1 MITYWF
7 DCLDLTW
14 NLNSI
19 SDLRRGIK
27 IWIQMRQTSVLFV
40 LYFTSLMWQGIGGLH
55 EMVRKWPPMGAS
67 WRFVCSKLVCVERVL
82 SGLGLKNLLQNIIA
96 VCYLF
101 FYKKDERT
109 YWRGLYVLDHVILI
123 LKVSQNENCNI
134 CVCET

>member
-1 MITYWF
+1 MKWF
-7 DCLDLTW
+7 VNDRQWRLMAICL
-14 NLNSI
+14 
-19 SDLRRGIK
+19 
-27 IWIQMRQTSVLFV
+27 F
-40 LYFTSLMWQGIGGLH
+40 
-55 EMVRKWPPMGAS
+55 
-67 WRFVCSKLVCVERVL
+67 KLVCVERVL

>member
-1 MITYWF
+1 MTA
-7 DCLDLTW
+7 
-14 NLNSI
+14 N
-19 SDLRRGIK
+19 
-27 IWIQMRQTSVLFV
+27 
-40 LYFTSLMWQGIGGLH
+40 
-55 EMVRKWPPMGAS
+55 GAS

-134 CVCET
+134 YASVKHKEFSVLAMWENR

>member
-1 MITYWF
+1 MTA
-7 DCLDLTW
+7 
-14 NLNSI
+14 N
-19 SDLRRGIK
+19 
-27 IWIQMRQTSVLFV
+27 
-40 LYFTSLMWQGIGGLH
+40 
-55 EMVRKWPPMGAS
+55 GAS

-123 LKVSQNENCNI
+123 LKVSQNEIATYVSVKHKEFSVLAMWENR
-134 CVCET
+134 

>member
-1 MITYWF
+1 
-7 DCLDLTW
+7 
-14 NLNSI
+14 
-19 SDLRRGIK
+19 
-27 IWIQMRQTSVLFV
+27 
-40 LYFTSLMWQGIGGLH
+40 MWQGIGGLH
-55 EMVRKWPPMGAS
+55 EMVRKWPPMAPHGDL
-67 WRFVCSKLVCVERVL
+67 FVQKIVCVERVL